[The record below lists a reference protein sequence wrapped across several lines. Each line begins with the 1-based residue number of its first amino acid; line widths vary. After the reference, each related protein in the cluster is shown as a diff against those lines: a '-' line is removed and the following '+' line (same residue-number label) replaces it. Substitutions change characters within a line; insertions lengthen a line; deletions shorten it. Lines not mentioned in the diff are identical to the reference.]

1 MASTKFSAANSSQMD
16 DLDVKPTLFDL
27 KKEAQ
32 KVFDSILLDEPSNF
46 YALYGKA
53 LTHYKDGR
61 VHECIELIN
70 QALAVEPTDS
80 SSKAKE
86 MKAKIEK
93 MIQMRT
99 VQTFRGPVGMYR
111 LPSSYKITHR
121 LAPDAKDRVHH
132 CKVCDK
138 NFTKQFSLNRHM
150 ALHTGERP
158 HKVGNLIRFSMF
170 SRMFTHNSHPLLS
183 APSAAKLSSRRRTWS
198 DTRRPTATF

>member
-1 MASTKFSAANSSQMD
+1 MASAKFSAANSSQKD

-70 QALAVEPTDS
+70 QALVVEPADS
-80 SSKAKE
+80 NSKAKE
-86 MKAKIEK
+86 MKTNIEK
-93 MIQMRT
+93 MIKMRT
-99 VQTFRGPVGMYR
+99 VQAYRGPVGMNR
-111 LPSSYKITHR
+111 LPTSYKITHR

-158 HKVGNLIRFSMF
+158 HKCSVCRKAFIQKTDMERHETTHSDILNFQVSLIKMS
-170 SRMFTHNSHPLLS
+170 LLS
-183 APSAAKLSSRRRTWS
+183 GA
-198 DTRRPTATF
+198 

>member
-1 MASTKFSAANSSQMD
+1 MASAKFSAANSSQKD

-70 QALAVEPTDS
+70 QALVVEPADS
-80 SSKAKE
+80 NSKAKE
-86 MKAKIEK
+86 MKTNIEA
-93 MIQMRT
+93 MIKMRT
-99 VQTFRGPVGMYR
+99 VQAYRGPVGMYR
-111 LPSSYKITHR
+111 LPTSYKITHR

-158 HKVGNLIRFSMF
+158 HKCSVCRKAFIQKTDMERHETTHSDILNFQVSLIKMS
-170 SRMFTHNSHPLLS
+170 LLS
-183 APSAAKLSSRRRTWS
+183 GA
-198 DTRRPTATF
+198 